1 VIIFY
6 LEKLPLEL
14 INDTPFLL
22 NILVP
27 SYWSLKIARICKAI
41 GPDGTKIRDN
51 KVSLVNFSDVSPSFA
66 IKKID

>member
-1 VIIFY
+1 VVILN
-6 LEKLPLEL
+6 LEELPLEL

-27 SYWSLKIARICKAI
+27 SYRSLKIARICEAV
-41 GPDGTKIRDN
+41 GSDGTKIRDN

-66 IKKID
+66 INKIH